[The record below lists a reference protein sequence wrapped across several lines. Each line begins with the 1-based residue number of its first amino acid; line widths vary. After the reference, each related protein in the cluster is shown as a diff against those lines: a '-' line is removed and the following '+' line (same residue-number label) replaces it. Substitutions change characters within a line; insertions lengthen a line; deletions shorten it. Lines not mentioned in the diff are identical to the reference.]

1 MAAGP
6 VIARAAP
13 EAIPRLPT
21 GSPRGLRPLAMTV
34 ANSLLTIFVPTAN
47 LSPMAQTID
56 REIRQTKPF
65 RSLQEQLVLNL
76 MLTTRV
82 VEESWAQYLKRA
94 EGISPSQYNIL
105 RILRGARPKAARISE
120 IADRMVT
127 RDPDVTRLVD
137 RLIKQGLARRE
148 RDSDDRRVV
157 LVEITAAGL
166 ALLSRLDGPAGEATE
181 AAMAGLKP
189 HQLRTLDTLLN
200 EVRAGIRPY
209 P

>member
-1 MAAGP
+1 
-6 VIARAAP
+6 
-13 EAIPRLPT
+13 
-21 GSPRGLRPLAMTV
+21 
-34 ANSLLTIFVPTAN
+34 
-47 LSPMAQTID
+47 MAQTID

-82 VEESWAQYLKRA
+82 VEENWAQYLKRA

-120 IADRMVT
+120 ISDRMVT

-166 ALLSRLDGPAGEATE
+166 ALLARLDGPAGEATE

-189 HQLRTLDTLLN
+189 QQLRTLDTLLN
-200 EVRAGIRPY
+200 EVRAGIQPY

>member
-1 MAAGP
+1 MAA
-6 VIARAAP
+6 
-13 EAIPRLPT
+13 
-21 GSPRGLRPLAMTV
+21 
-34 ANSLLTIFVPTAN
+34 
-47 LSPMAQTID
+47 MAQTID

-82 VEESWAQYLKRA
+82 VEENWAQYLKRA

-120 IADRMVT
+120 ISDRMVT

-148 RDSDDRRVV
+148 RDKEDRRVV
-157 LVEITAAGL
+157 LVEITGAGL
-166 ALLSRLDGPAGEATE
+166 ALLSRLDGPAGESTE

-189 HQLRTLDTLLN
+189 QQLRTLDTLLN
-200 EVRAGIRPY
+200 EIRAGIRTY

>member
-1 MAAGP
+1 MAA
-6 VIARAAP
+6 
-13 EAIPRLPT
+13 
-21 GSPRGLRPLAMTV
+21 
-34 ANSLLTIFVPTAN
+34 
-47 LSPMAQTID
+47 MAQTID

-82 VEESWAQYLKRA
+82 VEESWTQYLKRA

-166 ALLSRLDGPAGEATE
+166 ALLARLDRPAGEATE

-189 HQLRTLDTLLN
+189 QQLRTLDTLLN

>member
-1 MAAGP
+1 
-6 VIARAAP
+6 
-13 EAIPRLPT
+13 
-21 GSPRGLRPLAMTV
+21 
-34 ANSLLTIFVPTAN
+34 
-47 LSPMAQTID
+47 MAQTID

-82 VEESWAQYLKRA
+82 VEESWTQYLKRA

-157 LVEITAAGL
+157 LVEITGPGL
-166 ALLSRLDGPAGEATE
+166 ALLARLDGPAGEATE

-189 HQLRTLDTLLN
+189 QQLRTLDTLLN

>member
-1 MAAGP
+1 MA
-6 VIARAAP
+6 
-13 EAIPRLPT
+13 
-21 GSPRGLRPLAMTV
+21 
-34 ANSLLTIFVPTAN
+34 LTIE
-47 LSPMAQTID
+47 

-65 RSLQEQLVLNL
+65 GSLQEQLVLNL

-166 ALLSRLDGPAGEATE
+166 ALLSRLDRPAAKSTE

-189 HQLRTLDTLLN
+189 QQLRTLDTLLN
-200 EVRAGIRPY
+200 EIRAGIKPY

>member
-1 MAAGP
+1 MAK
-6 VIARAAP
+6 
-13 EAIPRLPT
+13 
-21 GSPRGLRPLAMTV
+21 
-34 ANSLLTIFVPTAN
+34 
-47 LSPMAQTID
+47 TID
-56 REIRQTKPF
+56 REIHQTKPF

-148 RDSDDRRVV
+148 RGSDDRRVV
-157 LVEITAAGL
+157 LVEISAAGL
-166 ALLSRLDGPAGEATE
+166 ALLSRLDGPAGESTE

-189 HQLRTLDTLLN
+189 QQLRTLDTLLN

>member
-1 MAAGP
+1 
-6 VIARAAP
+6 
-13 EAIPRLPT
+13 
-21 GSPRGLRPLAMTV
+21 MTK
-34 ANSLLTIFVPTAN
+34 
-47 LSPMAQTID
+47 TID
-56 REIRQTKPF
+56 REIHQTKPF

-94 EGISPSQYNIL
+94 EGIAPSQYNII

-166 ALLSRLDGPAGEATE
+166 ALLSRLDGPAGESTE

-189 HQLRTLDTLLN
+189 QQLRTLDTLLN

>member
-1 MAAGP
+1 
-6 VIARAAP
+6 
-13 EAIPRLPT
+13 
-21 GSPRGLRPLAMTV
+21 
-34 ANSLLTIFVPTAN
+34 
-47 LSPMAQTID
+47 MAQTID
-56 REIRQTKPF
+56 REIHQTKPF

-82 VEESWAQYLKRA
+82 VEENWAQYLKRA

-120 IADRMVT
+120 IGDRMVT

-148 RDSDDRRVV
+148 RDGDDRRVV
-157 LVEITAAGL
+157 LVEITGAGL
-166 ALLSRLDGPAGEATE
+166 AMLSRLDGPAGESTE

-189 HQLRTLDTLLN
+189 QQLRTLDTLLN

>member
-1 MAAGP
+1 MAA
-6 VIARAAP
+6 
-13 EAIPRLPT
+13 
-21 GSPRGLRPLAMTV
+21 
-34 ANSLLTIFVPTAN
+34 
-47 LSPMAQTID
+47 MAQTID

-105 RILRGARPKAARISE
+105 RILRGARPKAARISD

-148 RDSDDRRVV
+148 RDKEDRRVV
-157 LVEITAAGL
+157 LVEISAAGL
-166 ALLSRLDGPAGEATE
+166 ALLGRLDGPVGESTE

-189 HQLRTLDTLLN
+189 EQLRTLDTLLN

>member
-1 MAAGP
+1 MAA
-6 VIARAAP
+6 
-13 EAIPRLPT
+13 
-21 GSPRGLRPLAMTV
+21 
-34 ANSLLTIFVPTAN
+34 
-47 LSPMAQTID
+47 MAQTID

-157 LVEITAAGL
+157 LVEITAAGQ
-166 ALLSRLDGPAGEATE
+166 ALLSRLDGPAGESTE

-189 HQLRTLDTLLN
+189 QQLRTLDTLLN

>member
-1 MAAGP
+1 
-6 VIARAAP
+6 
-13 EAIPRLPT
+13 
-21 GSPRGLRPLAMTV
+21 
-34 ANSLLTIFVPTAN
+34 
-47 LSPMAQTID
+47 MAQTIE

-65 RSLQEQLVLNL
+65 GSLQEQLVLNL

-166 ALLSRLDGPAGEATE
+166 ALLARLDRPAAESTE

-189 HQLRTLDTLLN
+189 QQLRTLDTLLN